1 MQIFQLK
8 DTVLIPQR
16 IYTVFFQEKSY
27 IYRIYD
33 IAVITYGRVSIEVM
47 AFNMAAVLNNI
58 STHKKI
64 YCERKQTEEW
74 YKLCIILAEEN
85 KT

>member
-1 MQIFQLK
+1 
-8 DTVLIPQR
+8 V
-16 IYTVFFQEKSY
+16 
-27 IYRIYD
+27 IYD
-33 IAVITYGRVSIEVM
+33 IAVIMYWHDSVEVM

-85 KT
+85 EI